1 MDIFFEGKDYYILDY
16 FIDGRVLFLVAG
28 YLVLGWKMLVKL
40 KGMVYI
46 DMFVLFKNVSIY
58 RVIVFFFI
66 GMEERF
72 WCEWNYY

>member
-16 FIDGRVLFLVAG
+16 FIDRRVLFLVAG

-72 WCEWNYY
+72 